1 MKREIAV
8 TGMGIVSPVGNNL
21 KDFWTS
27 LVEGRSG
34 VGPVTRF
41 DASSLDSRVAA
52 EVKNFDPSLWMDR
65 KDARKMALFSQFA
78 VAAAVQACSDS
89 GLGLSEEEMRA
100 AGYAPERVAVILG
113 NGIGGLDVFEE
124 SHAKLLESGPDRLPP
139 MTIPLMIANEAAANV
154 ALRLGIKGPAYTQVT
169 ACASGT
175 DAIGL
180 AIDLLRSGRVDVVLA
195 GGCEA
200 AVTRFAMAGFCK
212 LKALSTAR
220 NNDPATA
227 SRPFAASRDGFV
239 IGEGAGIL
247 VLEDSSKAKSRGARI
262 YALASGYGATCDAYH
277 LTAPHPQGIEGARA
291 LTLAMNDAEL
301 SPEEIGYYNAHGTAT
316 QLNDPIESTMVKRAF
331 GPASAGLK
339 ISSTKSM
346 LGHGLGAAGAM
357 EAIVC
362 VKAIETGIL
371 PPTINLDRPDIE
383 AGCDLDYIPNRSIER
398 RIDAALTASLGFGGH
413 NAALAFRRAPR

>member
-41 DASSLDSRVAA
+41 DASALDSRVAA

-89 GLGLSEEEMRA
+89 GLGFSEEEMRA
-100 AGYAPERVAVILG
+100 AGYDPERVAVILG

-180 AIDLLRSGRVDVVLA
+180 AIDLLRSSRVDVVLA

-220 NNDPATA
+220 NDDPATA

-247 VLEDSSKAKSRGARI
+247 VLEDSSGAKSRGARI

-291 LTLAMNDAEL
+291 LALAMNDAEL

-316 QLNDPIESTMVKRAF
+316 QLNDPIESAMVKRAF
-331 GPASAGLK
+331 GPAAAGLK

-362 VKAIETGIL
+362 VKAIETGVL

-383 AGCDLDYIPNRSIER
+383 AGCDLDYIPNRAIER